1 MATSRLTGDAVKAN
15 TGQYDCADVHSLA
28 MPRAGLRVIEAL
40 APCVNLRHLDLSH
53 NRIGRMEGLEALA
66 QLRRLALSDNEITT
80 IQGALLLDG
89 NRITSVDD
97 ASCLE
102 PLPKLRN
109 LQLQRPTQHDSP
121 PDASSNPCC
130 KHPQY
135 RVVLRRLLTML
146 DGESLA
152 LVDAA
157 GLDASPSKDV

>member
-89 NRITSVDD
+89 NRITS
-97 ASCLE
+97 
-102 PLPKLRN
+102 
-109 LQLQRPTQHDSP
+109 
-121 PDASSNPCC
+121 
-130 KHPQY
+130 
-135 RVVLRRLLTML
+135 LTML